1 MGRARRPTAAGAGS
15 AVQAAQQAGSGGR
28 GRRVF
33 VVSGPSGAGKGTLIR
48 GVMKYFP
55 GLEVAISATTRP
67 ARPGEAD
74 GREYWF
80 LGADEFERRAQ
91 EGDFL
96 EHVEFAGNRYG
107 TMLSEIRR
115 LHASGRDVI
124 LELEL
129 NGALEVH
136 RGRMRST
143 LVWIESP
150 DFEELERRL
159 RSRASD
165 TDDEIARRMQVA
177 REQVDAKRHFEY
189 VVVNDDQVRAI
200 AELQSIIDRELTAPP
215 AGVDRA

>member
-1 MGRARRPTAAGAGS
+1 MSAAASEQGPRS
-15 AVQAAQQAGSGGR
+15 
-28 GRRVF
+28 RRVF

-55 GLEVAISATTRP
+55 SLDVAISATTRA
-67 ARPGEAD
+67 ARPGEVN

-80 LGADEFERRAQ
+80 LTDEEFDEHLAS
-91 EGDFL
+91 GDFL

-107 TMLSEIRR
+107 TLLSEIDR
-115 LHASGRDVI
+115 LHETGRHVI

-129 NGALEVH
+129 NGALAVEQ
-136 RGRMRST
+136 GAMAST

-165 TDDEIARRMQVA
+165 SSEEIERRMAVA
-177 REQVDAKRHFEY
+177 RDQVDAKRHFQY
-189 VVVNDDQVRAI
+189 VVVNDDQTRAI
-200 AELQSIIDRELTAPP
+200 AELQAIIERELASPLV
-215 AGVDRA
+215 G

>member
-1 MGRARRPTAAGAGS
+1 MSASASDSGART
-15 AVQAAQQAGSGGR
+15 
-28 GRRVF
+28 RRVF

-55 GLEVAISATTRP
+55 SLDVAISATTRA
-67 ARPGEAD
+67 ARSGEVH

-80 LGADEFERRAQ
+80 LSNEEFDQHLA

-96 EHVEFAGNRYG
+96 EHVDFAGNRYG
-107 TMLSEIRR
+107 TLYSEIDR
-115 LHASGRDVI
+115 LHESGRHVI

-129 NGALEVH
+129 NGALAVDA
-136 RGRMRST
+136 GPMAST

-165 TDDEIARRMQVA
+165 TSEEIARRMSVA
-177 REQVDAKRHFEY
+177 RSQVDAKQQFQH
-189 VVVNDDQVRAI
+189 VVVNDDQTRAI
-200 AELQSIIDRELTAPP
+200 AELQAIIERELVTP
-215 AGVDRA
+215 V

>member
-1 MGRARRPTAAGAGS
+1 MSGPAPDTGSRP
-15 AVQAAQQAGSGGR
+15 
-28 GRRVF
+28 RRVF

-55 GLEVAISATTRP
+55 SLDVAISATTRA
-67 ARPGEAD
+67 ARPGEVH

-80 LGADEFERRAQ
+80 HTDEEFDAHLAS
-91 EGDFL
+91 GDLL

-107 TMLSEIRR
+107 TLSSEIER
-115 LHASGRDVI
+115 LHEHGSHVI

-129 NGALEVH
+129 NGALAIEA
-136 RGRMRST
+136 GPMAST

-165 TDDEIARRMQVA
+165 TTEEIARRMEVA
-177 REQVDAKRHFEY
+177 RSQVDAKRHFQY
-189 VVVNDDQVRAI
+189 VVVNDDQTRAI
-200 AELQSIIDRELTAPP
+200 AELHAIIERELASPLV
-215 AGVDRA
+215 G